1 MTKKHFCSLSFTHL
15 CMDTHVQLRFMFS
28 DAWST
33 KTSLFYTSWKLH
45 HRQSCWMHCAL
56 KIHKHPS
63 ETTHCIG
70 RSAKDKLSTREWLW
84 ETKLWITT
92 YPLDLMSTSEAVLI
106 IGFAKVCQVHIID
119 VRPVSHFLP
128 LLITV
133 QAQKQKIQKWEWER
147 RLHLWSIFLTEH
159 YCKWYHIYISS
170 KVPERLEKL
179 DFLEIYMEKWHL
191 VHL

>member
-1 MTKKHFCSLSFTHL
+1 
-15 CMDTHVQLRFMFS
+15 
-28 DAWST
+28 
-33 KTSLFYTSWKLH
+33 
-45 HRQSCWMHCAL
+45 
-56 KIHKHPS
+56 
-63 ETTHCIG
+63 
-70 RSAKDKLSTREWLW
+70 
-84 ETKLWITT
+84 
-92 YPLDLMSTSEAVLI
+92 MSTSEAVLI

-159 YCKWYHIYISS
+159 YCKLYHIYISS

-179 DFLEIYMEKWHL
+179 DFLEIYMEK
-191 VHL
+191 